1 MNYALIE
8 HGVVANLI
16 WLHPMNAEDFPAAV
30 PLGELPVAMGDT
42 YDGTD
47 FYREGVKVELPSD
60 TAEMD
65 DMRSALALL
74 GVTEET
80 EVTE

>member
-8 HGVVANLI
+8 HGAVANLI
-16 WLHPMNAEDFPAAV
+16 WLHPMNAEDFPTAV
-30 PLGELPVAMGDT
+30 PLGELPVAIGDT